1 MPVRLRDYFLAT
13 SHHLTYGFPSPVK
26 VSCPFEGCDHKSTR
40 GDNLKQHIGS
50 HKRKSGSAAALRR
63 RSEGGATGARRKVK
77 YEEEGDD
84 DESNQW
90 A

>member
-1 MPVRLRDYFLAT
+1 
-13 SHHLTYGFPSPVK
+13 

-50 HKRKSGSAAALRR
+50 HKRKIGAPAVVKESRKKSNGTASASRR
-63 RSEGGATGARRKVK
+63 VK
-77 YEEEGDD
+77 YEEDVEE
-84 DESNQW
+84 ESW